1 MPLVE
6 AGRALYRQK
15 ETKPKKSVSSFAK
28 EEKGRLFTGSSE
40 RGNSAKG
47 AVAPLS
53 KNLKLNVKEKENKN
67 WCLATR

>member
-28 EEKGRLFTGSSE
+28 EEKGRLFTGYGE
-40 RGNSAKG
+40 RGNSANRSRG
-47 AVAPLS
+47 SV
-53 KNLKLNVKEKENKN
+53 E
-67 WCLATR
+67 